1 MADLLTT
8 LESFNRKERFFLVA
22 QALNDE
28 RPASF
33 KLSGAFRQ
41 ELGKAVGLTE
51 QGIAIPA
58 DAFAAM
64 DYHLNW
70 VHAALVLSHHT
81 DESERRSRLDIE
93 GATESN
99 QRDIDLLVA
108 FKDTAGIY
116 HLIFV
121 EAKGYNTDGMSDGL
135 SSFDGGTERGQLV
148 TKAGRLKVILEPNGI
163 PYTDIKPYFCLMTG
177 KDTGNRPDPWVNWL
191 KLSLPRERLV
201 VKHDGSILRSGP
213 DWLRKQGRQV
223 VSTQSRV

>member
-8 LESFNRKERFFLVA
+8 LESFNRKERFFLVS
-22 QALNDE
+22 QALGNPKFE
-28 RPASF
+28 LSTGFRE
-33 KLSGAFRQ
+33 KLG
-41 ELGKAVGLTE
+41 EKVGLTA
-51 QGIAIPA
+51 QGIEIPSN
-58 DAFAAM
+58 AFAAM

-108 FKDTAGIY
+108 FKDNAGIY

-135 SSFDGGTERGQLV
+135 SGFDGGEEREQLV
-148 TKAGRLKVILEPNGI
+148 TKADRLKVILEPNGI

-177 KDTGNRPDPWVNWL
+177 KQPNNTPPPWINWL
-191 KLSLPRERLV
+191 ELSLPEERLV
-201 VKHDGSILRSGP
+201 VKHDASVLKSG
-213 DWLRKQGRQV
+213 KQFKRRLLKDRQIV
-223 VSTQSRV
+223 PPKDRV